1 MKYLWYTF
9 LGGQLVMLKSSTDN
23 PYVLINIEPVKNIE
37 NNCIEDVIASLAR
50 WLQRNHE
57 CMFAETWNFSFE
69 SSRKQ
74 TDRIGDQLIIPSNNF
89 LALLEQY
96 HGIRGT
102 VYQTQME
109 EEVYKI
115 IQTELTLGFPVV
127 ATMNSFWVP
136 WDKNY
141 QKEHT
146 VHSFMIVGINSETH
160 DLYCTDPYFMKK
172 EMRLSHANFIKGYK
186 HVTTFSLVQDEQ
198 IEPKQFIRE
207 LANRLSSELQSGK
220 AFADMQRFADVLL
233 KDFDLQKET
242 EGYDKNF
249 DDIPLINNLADIA
262 NGRLKYAHL
271 LAFIASHDY
280 PSLVPFVE
288 EIKRIGNNW
297 NVIRG
302 IVIKMHLTKRC
313 NDSTLHKISKK
324 IREASQDERCFSVQL
339 LEECNRLC

>member
-1 MKYLWYTF
+1 
-9 LGGQLVMLKSSTDN
+9 MLKSSMEN
-23 PYVLINIEPVKNIE
+23 PYVLINIEPVKHIE

-50 WLQRNHE
+50 WLNRNHE
-57 CMFAETWNFSFE
+57 CMFAQTWNFSFE
-69 SSRKQ
+69 SNREQ
-74 TDRIGDQLIIPSNNF
+74 TQKIGDQLIIPSNNF

-102 VYQTQME
+102 VYHKQIE
-109 EEVYKI
+109 EEVYEL
-115 IQTELTLGFPVV
+115 IQTELTSGFPVV

-172 EMRLSHANFIKGYK
+172 EVQLPRTNFIKGYQ

-198 IEPKQFIRE
+198 VDPKQVIQT
-207 LANRLSSELQSGK
+207 LADRLSSELQIGK
-220 AFADMQRFADVLL
+220 AFSDMQEFADVLR
-233 KDFDLQKET
+233 KTFDLQKET

-249 DDIPLINNLADIA
+249 DDIPLINNLADVA

-271 LAFIASHDY
+271 LAFIASRDY
-280 PSLVPFVE
+280 ASLAPFVE
-288 EIKRIGNNW
+288 EMGVIGNNW

-313 NDSTLHKISKK
+313 NDITLEKLSQKIM
-324 IREASQDERCFSVQL
+324 EVSQDERCFAVQL
-339 LEECNRLC
+339 LEEYNRLLLEKKA